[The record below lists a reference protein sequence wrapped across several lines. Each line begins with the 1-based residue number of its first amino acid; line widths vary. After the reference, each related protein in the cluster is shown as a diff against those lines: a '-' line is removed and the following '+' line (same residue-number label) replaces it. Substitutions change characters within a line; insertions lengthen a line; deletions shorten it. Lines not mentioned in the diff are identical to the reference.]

1 LFRFCA
7 FPIVLVVVV
16 VLVLGCFPV
25 VPAKLPP
32 LASLS
37 SFFSSTLA
45 LRFGLRSAIE
55 NEDEDEGEDDLRERR
70 G

>member
-7 FPIVLVVVV
+7 FPIVLVVV

-37 SFFSSTLA
+37 SFFSSILA
-45 LRFGLRSAIE
+45 LRFGLRSAFE
-55 NEDEDEGEDDLRERR
+55 DVDEDEGEDDLRERR